1 MNTEPNK
8 PSLKFYQKLPSL
20 KALLLPLAM
29 SALLLLASCVPNR
42 KITYLQ
48 YEDELKQP
56 SGILT
61 DSIVRKYE
69 NGEIRYRLQPND
81 VLNIKIATETPEEY
95 NPFSIADKF
104 ISSGG
109 VSAGNI
115 GQNSAAN
122 IGYRI
127 DPFGYLKLPVIGEL
141 FVEGLTID
149 ELENLV
155 DSLASDQLEDP
166 VSKIALM
173 NFRFSVLGE
182 VSGEGLLVSNDN
194 SLTMM
199 QAIAMAGGPDE
210 YGDISRVKVIRHIGD
225 ENLVFYVNLLEES
238 YLSSNFFYVFPND
251 VIVVPPLDSRVYFK
265 YVSPNL
271 SIIASTISLVASVI
285 ALFAI
290 FGGSGV

>member
-1 MNTEPNK
+1 MKRPLNFFPK
-8 PSLKFYQKLPSL
+8 FPPLKV
-20 KALLLPLAM
+20 LLLPTILA
-29 SALLLLASCVPNR
+29 AILILASCVPNR
-42 KITYLQ
+42 KIAYLQ
-48 YEDELKQP
+48 YEDELTQS

-61 DSIVRKYE
+61 DSIVRRYE
-69 NGEIRYRLQPND
+69 NVELRYRLQPND

-95 NPFSIADKF
+95 NPFAIADKF

-115 GQNSAAN
+115 GQNSASN
-122 IGYRI
+122 IGYRV
-127 DPFGYLKLPVIGEL
+127 DPFGYLKLPVIGDL
-141 FVEGLTID
+141 FVEGFTID
-149 ELENLV
+149 ELENLL
-155 DSLASDQLEDP
+155 DSLASAQLENP

-199 QAIAMAGGPDE
+199 QAIAMSGGPDE

-225 ENLVFYVNLLEES
+225 ENLIFYVNLLDES
-238 YLSSNFFYVFPND
+238 YLSSNFFYVYPND
-251 VIVVPPLDSRVYFK
+251 VIIVPPLDSRVYFK

-271 SIIASTISLVASVI
+271 SFIASTISLLASVI
-285 ALFAI
+285 TLFAI
-290 FGGSGV
+290 FGGSGN